1 MLFIDNILL
10 TRQMKKPMDCIS
22 LPSKS
27 TEERI
32 REAAK
37 RVFLEKG
44 FDGATSRD
52 IADAAGINIAL
63 TNYYFR
69 SKEKLFINI
78 FEEMVQLFFNGMV
91 DIMNK
96 PISLREKIAEL
107 IEHDFQLMK
116 ANPTLSLFVM
126 NEIHRNPER
135 MANCIG
141 LMKQVHHSMFEEQL
155 QQEVSQGTVRP
166 ISAMHLMPMIFC
178 NIQFLFIGKT
188 MHMKMWQMSDTGF
201 DEFADGHKQLVID
214 MITNY
219 LFEFEKV

>member
-1 MLFIDNILL
+1 
-10 TRQMKKPMDCIS
+10 MDCS
-22 LPSKS
+22 VLPSKS

-69 SKEKLFINI
+69 SKEKLFISI
-78 FEEMVQLFFNGMV
+78 FEEMIQLFFNGMV

-107 IEHDFQLMK
+107 IRHDFQLMK
-116 ANPTLSLFVM
+116 ENPSLSLFVM
-126 NEIHRNPER
+126 NEVHRNPER
-135 MANCIG
+135 MVNSIG
-141 LMKQVHHSMFEEQL
+141 VMKQIHHSMFEEQL
-155 QQEVSQGTVRP
+155 QQEVKQGTVRA
-166 ISAMHLMPMIFC
+166 INAIHLLPMIFC
-178 NIQFLFIGKT
+178 NIQFLFIGKA
-188 MHMKMWQMSDTGF
+188 MHMKMWQMDEAGF
-201 DEFADGHKQLVID
+201 DKFADNHKQLVID

>member
-1 MLFIDNILL
+1 
-10 TRQMKKPMDCIS
+10 MDCS
-22 LPSKS
+22 VLPSKS

-69 SKEKLFINI
+69 SKEKLFISI
-78 FEEMVQLFFNGMV
+78 FEEMIQLFFNGMV

-107 IEHDFQLMK
+107 IRHDFQLMK
-116 ANPTLSLFVM
+116 ENPSLSLFVM
-126 NEIHRNPER
+126 NEVHRNPER
-135 MANCIG
+135 MVNSIG
-141 LMKQVHHSMFEEQL
+141 VMKQIHHSMFEEQL
-155 QQEVSQGTVRP
+155 QQEVNQGTVRP
-166 ISAMHLMPMIFC
+166 INAIHLLPMIFC
-178 NIQFLFIGKT
+178 NIQFLFIGKA
-188 MHMKMWQMSDTGF
+188 MHMKMWQMDEAGF
-201 DEFADGHKQLVID
+201 DKFADDHKQLVID

>member
-1 MLFIDNILL
+1 
-10 TRQMKKPMDCIS
+10 MDCS
-22 LPSKS
+22 VLPSKS

-69 SKEKLFINI
+69 SKEKLFISI
-78 FEEMVQLFFNGMV
+78 FEEMIQLFFNGMV

-107 IEHDFQLMK
+107 IKHDFQLMK
-116 ANPTLSLFVM
+116 ENPSLSLFVM
-126 NEIHRNPER
+126 NEVHRNPER
-135 MANCIG
+135 MVNSIG
-141 LMKQVHHSMFEEQL
+141 VMKQIHHSMFEEQL
-155 QQEVSQGTVRP
+155 QQEVSQGTVRS
-166 ISAMHLMPMIFC
+166 ISAIHLLPMIFC
-178 NIQFLFIGKT
+178 NIQFLFIGKA
-188 MHMKMWQMSDTGF
+188 MHMKMWQMDEAGF
-201 DEFADGHKQLVID
+201 DKFADDHKQLVID

>member
-1 MLFIDNILL
+1 MVVILAQHTFDTL
-10 TRQMKKPMDCIS
+10 MKKNMDC

-52 IADAAGINIAL
+52 IAEAANINIAL

-78 FEEMVQLFFNGMV
+78 FEEMLQLFFQGMAE
-91 DIMNK
+91 IMNK
-96 PISLREKIAEL
+96 PTNLRDKITEL
-107 IEHDFQLMK
+107 IEHDFQLLK
-116 ANPTLSLFVM
+116 NNPSLSNFVM
-126 NEIHRNPER
+126 NEIHRNPDR
-135 MANCIG
+135 MISCMG
-141 LMKQVHHSMFEEQL
+141 VMKQIHQSVFEEQL
-155 QQEVSQGTVRP
+155 QQEIKLGNVRP
-166 ISAMHLMPMIFC
+166 IKAIHLMPMIFS
-178 NIQFLFIGKT
+178 NIQFLFIGKA
-188 MHMKMWQMSDTGF
+188 MHMKMWQMNEAEF
-201 DEFADGHKQLVID
+201 DVFANTHKQLVID

-219 LFEFEKV
+219 LFEYEKI

>member
-1 MLFIDNILL
+1 
-10 TRQMKKPMDCIS
+10 MDCS
-22 LPSKS
+22 VLPSKS

-69 SKEKLFINI
+69 SKEKLFISI
-78 FEEMVQLFFNGMV
+78 FEEMIQLFFNGMV
-91 DIMNK
+91 EIMNK

-107 IEHDFQLMK
+107 IRHDFQLMK
-116 ANPTLSLFVM
+116 ENPSLSLFVM
-126 NEIHRNPER
+126 NEVHRNPER
-135 MANCIG
+135 MVNSIG
-141 LMKQVHHSMFEEQL
+141 VMKQIHHSMFEEQL
-155 QQEVSQGTVRP
+155 QQEVNQGTVRA
-166 ISAMHLMPMIFC
+166 INAIHLLPMIFC
-178 NIQFLFIGKT
+178 NIQFLFIGKA
-188 MHMKMWQMSDTGF
+188 MHMKMWQMDEAGF
-201 DEFADGHKQLVID
+201 DKFADNHKQLVID

>member
-1 MLFIDNILL
+1 
-10 TRQMKKPMDCIS
+10 MDCSLS

-52 IADAAGINIAL
+52 IAEAASINIAL

-69 SKEKLFINI
+69 SKEKLFMNI
-78 FEEMVQLFFNGMV
+78 FEEMLQLFFNGMI
-91 DIMNK
+91 DIMNH

-107 IEHDFQLMK
+107 INHDFQLMK
-116 ANPTLSLFVM
+116 ENPSLSLFVM
-126 NEIHRNPER
+126 NEIHRNPDR
-135 MANCIG
+135 MASCMG
-141 LMKQVHHSMFEEQL
+141 VMKQIHHSMFEEQL
-155 QQEVSQGTVRP
+155 QKEVKLGTIRE
-166 ISAMHLMPMIFC
+166 ISAIHLMPMIFC
-178 NIQFLFIGKT
+178 NIQFLFIGKA
-188 MHMKMWQMSDTGF
+188 MHMKMWQMTAEQF
-201 DEFADGHKQLVID
+201 DEFADKHKNIVID

-219 LFEFEKV
+219 LFELEKA

>member
-1 MLFIDNILL
+1 
-10 TRQMKKPMDCIS
+10 MDCS
-22 LPSKS
+22 LALPSKS

-37 RVFLEKG
+37 QVFLEKG

-52 IADAAGINIAL
+52 IAEAAGINIAL

-78 FEEMVQLFFNGMV
+78 FEEMMQLFFNGMV
-91 DIMNK
+91 EILNK

-116 ANPTLSLFVM
+116 ENPSLSIFVM

-135 MANCIG
+135 MANSIG
-141 LMKQVHHSMFEEQL
+141 IMKQVHQSLFEEQL
-155 QQEVSQGTVRP
+155 QQEVNRGTIRP
-166 ISAMHLMPMIFC
+166 INTLHLMPMIFC

-188 MHMKMWQMSDTGF
+188 MHMKMWQMNEAGF
-201 DEFADGHKQLVID
+201 DEFAINHKQLVID
-214 MITNY
+214 MITSY
-219 LFEFEKV
+219 LFEFEKA

>member
-1 MLFIDNILL
+1 
-10 TRQMKKPMDCIS
+10 MKKSMDCS
-22 LPSKS
+22 VLPSKS

-69 SKEKLFINI
+69 SKEKLFISI
-78 FEEMVQLFFNGMV
+78 FEEMIQLFFNGMV

-107 IEHDFQLMK
+107 IRHDFQLMK
-116 ANPTLSLFVM
+116 ENPSLSLFVM
-126 NEIHRNPER
+126 NEVHRNPER
-135 MANCIG
+135 MVNSIG
-141 LMKQVHHSMFEEQL
+141 VMKQIHHSMFEEQL
-155 QQEVSQGTVRP
+155 QQEVKQGTVRA
-166 ISAMHLMPMIFC
+166 INAIHLLPMIFC
-178 NIQFLFIGKT
+178 NIQFLFIGKA
-188 MHMKMWQMSDTGF
+188 MHMKMWQMDEAGF
-201 DEFADGHKQLVID
+201 DKFADNHKQLVID